1 MKKGFTLVELLA
13 VIVILA
19 ILIVLS
25 VPLANSVINNGK
37 KSAFAKYVDKL
48 YFDVLNKYEVDKASN
63 PRIGYSC
70 ILYDI
75 KSDLDLDTT
84 KDYEGNVIVVPSF
97 DNPEVYFNIHNK
109 QYKLVHFKYINSED
123 KESDMGRLIDKYVKN
138 TYKEDLNLE
147 NFVTN
152 ELGCSDVVSNSVEY

>member
-19 ILIVLS
+19 IIIVVS
-25 VPLANSVINNGK
+25 APLANNVINNGK

-48 YFDVLNKYEVDKASN
+48 YLDVLNKYEADKASN

-75 KSDLDLDTT
+75 KSDLGLDTT
-84 KDYEGNVIVVPSF
+84 KDYEGNVIVLPSF

-109 QYKLVHFKYINSED
+109 QYKLIHFKYINSED
-123 KESDMGRLIDKYVKN
+123 EESDMGYLIDKYVKN
-138 TYKEDLNLE
+138 TYEEELDLE
-147 NFVTN
+147 NYIKD
-152 ELGCSDVVSNSVEY
+152 ELGCSDVVSNSVDY

>member
-19 ILIVLS
+19 ILIVVS
-25 VPLANSVINNGK
+25 VPITNNVINNGK

-48 YFDVLNKYEVDKASN
+48 YFDVINKYEADKVSN

-75 KSDLDLDTT
+75 KSDLGLDAT

-123 KESDMGRLIDKYVKN
+123 EKSDMGRLIAKYVKN
-138 TYKEDLNLE
+138 TYEEELDLE
-147 NFVTN
+147 NFVTS